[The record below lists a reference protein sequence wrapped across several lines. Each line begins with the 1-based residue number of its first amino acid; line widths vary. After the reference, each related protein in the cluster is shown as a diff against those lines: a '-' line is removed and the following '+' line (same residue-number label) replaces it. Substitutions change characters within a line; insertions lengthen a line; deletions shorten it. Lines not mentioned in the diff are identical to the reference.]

1 MFKLKKKQTSKTPCK
16 SMVKPRIPSTSLP
29 PTKRTAPAACEAAL
43 PGAAR
48 HGVDHRVFHGAEGG
62 FAFEQRSSM
71 GMSWFFYWVYE
82 HYIYMDMYIYIY
94 LCILHIYIYM
104 CVCVCVC
111 LDCNCISI
119 NVYIYIWI
127 YGYIIYIY
135 IHIYIYIYIFNG

>member
-1 MFKLKKKQTSKTPCK
+1 MFKLLKKQTSKTPCK

-82 HYIYMDMYIYIY
+82 HDIYIYGYVYIYMYIAS
-94 LCILHIYIYM
+94 IYIYM
-104 CVCVCVC
+104 C
-111 LDCNCISI
+111 LDCNCIST
-119 NVYIYIWI
+119 NVYIYMDIWI
-127 YGYIIYIY
+127 YHIYIY
-135 IHIYIYIYIFNG
+135 IHIYIHI